1 MRVIEPRKIPKVPE
15 PNKKRTRGRLKKTIS
30 LSMLAVF
37 IITAGLFIYFS
48 YSNKAETITTAQN
61 NTLNQAVPE
70 VLEPEKSGPIEFSGN
85 EFRLLFDNMLLA
97 NTEKVELPPFITG
110 DTIADARIRQ
120 IAETRGYKLRRSPS
134 VQLIDVDGNQ
144 LQQSVKQPWLALK
157 AGAKS
162 EGKTMTIV
170 SGYRSVKDQ
179 RELFLSKLAES
190 GVKTLDIV
198 SGTAD
203 NAINNILITV
213 SIPGYSKH
221 HTGYVFDLF
230 CAGWAFEN
238 FKDSDCHTWL
248 SDNNYENAKK
258 FGFIPSYPI
267 DADLQGPNPE
277 AWEYVYVGTNIL
289 SH

>member
-1 MRVIEPRKIPKVPE
+1 MLVLIVAAGILYVYLARNSSVETNIVIQD
-15 PNKKRTRGRLKKTIS
+15 NS
-30 LSMLAVF
+30 QS
-37 IITAGLFIYFS
+37 
-48 YSNKAETITTAQN
+48 QN
-61 NTLNQAVPE
+61 EPE
-70 VLEPEKSGPIEFSGN
+70 VLDPVKSGPIEFSGN